1 MKKNIFIK
9 YLLLAGVAS
18 VALFSGCRKETA
30 ADKVGGQAA
39 DNGKTLI
46 GFPNGMVNAT
56 FFEPFTDVKT
66 VDVFTLKKDAKSQA
80 ELNKAQTFVLT
91 SLPDALTKYNA
102 KNGSSYELL
111 PQSFYTLGN
120 ANTTQATNGDL
131 TFKFASGTFSQDFII
146 KLDGSKL
153 DLSKTYGLAYKLT
166 GTDGLGVHAASK
178 DTLYAFFSIKNKWDG
193 VYEVTGTMVDKV
205 NASLTHI
212 NDYLSGANNTSD
224 QKGPMQYQL
233 RTISAT
239 KCVVFD
245 NYFFPGTGYDIPIAS
260 GTGYSY
266 YGTFSLIMEFD
277 PATDKVVSVTN
288 YYGQPAANT
297 RSAALDPS
305 GDNAYDPSTKT
316 ISIIY
321 NMLQTSAVPDP
332 PYIRTTWTEKW
343 KYIGSR

>member
-9 YLLLAGVAS
+9 YLLVAGIAS

-46 GFPNGMVNAT
+46 GFPNGMINAT
-56 FFEPFTDVKT
+56 FFEPFTNVKT
-66 VDVFTLKKDAKSQA
+66 VNVFTLKKDAKSEA

-131 TFKFASGTFSQDFII
+131 TFKFASGTFAEDFII
-146 KLDGSKL
+146 KLNGSKL

-178 DTLYAFFSIKNKWDG
+178 DTLYAFFSVKNKWDG
-193 VYEVTGTMVDKV
+193 VYEITGTMTDKA
-205 NASLTHI
+205 NATLGHI
-212 NDYLSGANNTSD
+212 NEYLSSATNTSD
-224 QKGPMQYQL
+224 PKGPMQFEL

-239 KCVVFD
+239 KCEVYD
-245 NYFFPGTGYDIPIAS
+245 NYLFGGNYMPIRS
-260 GTGYSY
+260 GTGASY
-266 YGTFSLIMEFD
+266 YGNFALIIEFD
-277 PATDKVVSVTN
+277 PATNKVAAVTN
-288 YYGQPAANT
+288 YYGQPASNT

-305 GDNAYDPSTKT
+305 GANAYDPGTKT
-316 ISIIY
+316 IDIIY
-321 NMLQTSAVPDP
+321 NMLQPSVITTA

>member
-1 MKKNIFIK
+1 MKKNIFNK
-9 YLLLAGVAS
+9 YLLVAGIAS
-18 VALFSGCRKETA
+18 IAFFSGCRKETA

-46 GFPNGMVNAT
+46 GFPGGMVNPT

-66 VDVFTLKKDAKSQA
+66 VDVFTLKKDAKSQT

-131 TFKFASGTFSQDFII
+131 TFKFASGTFAQDFII

-166 GTDGLGVHAASK
+166 GTDGLGVHDASK
-178 DTLYAFFSIKNKWDG
+178 DTLYAFFSVKNKWDG
-193 VYEVTGTMVDKV
+193 IYEVNGTMVDKV
-205 NASLTHI
+205 NNTLGHI
-212 NDYLSGANNTSD
+212 NEYLTSVS
-224 QKGPMQYQL
+224 KGPMQFEL

-239 KCVVFD
+239 KCEVYD
-245 NYFFPGTGYDIPIAS
+245 NYVVGGNDMPIRS

-266 YGTFSLIMEFD
+266 YGNFALIIEFD
-277 PATDKVVSVTN
+277 PATNKVAAVTN
-288 YYGQPAANT
+288 YYGQPASNT

-305 GDNAYDPSTKT
+305 GINAYDPSTKT
-316 ISIIY
+316 IDIIY
-321 NMLQTSAVPDP
+321 NMLQPSSVPTP
-332 PYIRTTWTEKW
+332 PYIRTTWTETW

>member
-9 YLLLAGVAS
+9 YLLVAGIAS
-18 VALFSGCRKETA
+18 VALFSGCRKETT

-46 GFPNGMVNAT
+46 GFPGGMVNPT

-66 VDVFTLKKDAKSQA
+66 VDVFTLKKDAKSETDQ
-80 ELNKAQTFVLT
+80 NKAQTFILT
-91 SLPDALTKYNA
+91 SLPDALTKYNT

-120 ANTTQATNGDL
+120 SNITQATSGDL
-131 TFKFASGTFSQDFII
+131 TFKFASGTFAQDFII

-178 DTLYAFFSIKNKWDG
+178 DTLYAFFSVKNKWDG
-193 VYEVTGTMVDKV
+193 VYEITGTMTDNQ
-205 NASLTHI
+205 NANLGHI
-212 NDYLSGANNTSD
+212 NEYLSSPANTAS
-224 QKGPMQYQL
+224 QKGPMQFEL

-239 KCVVFD
+239 KCEVYD
-245 NYFFPGTGYDIPIAS
+245 NYFLGGNYMPIRS
-260 GTGYSY
+260 GTGYSQ
-266 YGTFSLIMEFD
+266 YGNFALIIEFD
-277 PATDKVVSVTN
+277 PATNKVAAVTN
-288 YYGQPAANT
+288 YYGQPASNT
-297 RSAALDPS
+297 RSARLDPT
-305 GDNAYDPSTKT
+305 GVNTYDPGTKT
-316 ISIIY
+316 IDIIY
-321 NMLQTSAVPDP
+321 NMLQPSVVTTP
-332 PYIRTTWTEKW
+332 PYVRVTWTEKW